1 LQKDG
6 GAAMA
11 LPGDVTDAASMEAAC
26 TKLTEAYG
34 TIDILVNAAG
44 GNQAG
49 ATIGPDQ
56 SFCSTFDTAAFDQ
69 VAYKVFYHR
78 RFLWRYLGYLC
89 VCTNSAA
96 VW

>member
-1 LQKDG
+1 
-6 GAAMA
+6 
-11 LPGDVTDAASMEAAC
+11 MEAAC

-69 VAYKVFYHR
+69 VLQS
-78 RFLWRYLGYLC
+78 FLSLSIVVEISRLSLC
-89 VCTNSAA
+89 VH
-96 VW
+96 